1 MRRAFHGHFKRDIQI
16 EDKIGV
22 MLPSSFEDKDW
33 NELTFEE
40 RAFGP
45 PEYSQWESRN

>member
-1 MRRAFHGHFKRDIQI
+1 MQI

-22 MLPSSFEDKDW
+22 MLPSSFDDKDW

-40 RAFGP
+40 KALGP